1 MKKSPTIGV
10 FVAVVLVSAA
20 AATSPEDLALRA
32 KANALLVQAQKLAV
46 FDPNVTR
53 TPFHES
59 VSFLFFG
66 LIHGD
71 QKGTFVRDWASK
83 EQWRWKW
90 EVPDYQ
96 EIDVRNGGQI
106 GERATAEFEPLRI
119 LQLRWALPPFHVLL
133 GENDLVKKLELE
145 KVNGLAARCIK
156 FEAVRGRDR
165 VNCEVCVNA
174 ANNTLLRWS
183 DEQREIDWTDYTPFG
198 EKFYPRHLVVQE
210 HGNKIIQAD
219 IEFRDAPDVSPREF
233 EMPSDMRL
241 HKACEHFTGPIV
253 TKQESPIHP
262 RHAWTL
268 AENAVVVVEV
278 RVGVEG
284 KVEAAQ
290 IIETGG
296 SDLDLAALDAV
307 KKWEF
312 EPAKCDGDPVS
323 DKSTVAVYFH

>member
-10 FVAVVLVSAA
+10 FVALVLVTAA
-20 AATSPEDLALRA
+20 AATSFEDLDLRA

-46 FDPNVTR
+46 FDPDVTK

-66 LIHGD
+66 LIDGD

-83 EQWRWKW
+83 EQWRSKW

-96 EIDVRNGGQI
+96 EINVRNGGQI

-119 LQLRWALPPFHVLL
+119 LQLKSALPPVPVLL

-145 KVNGLAARCIK
+145 TVNGLAARCIK

-183 DEQREIDWTDYTPFG
+183 DEQREIDWTDYIPFG
-198 EKFYPRHLVVQE
+198 EKFYPRHLVVKE
-210 HGNKIIQAD
+210 HGNKIIEAE
-219 IEFRDAPDVSPREF
+219 IEFRDAPDVSPRKF

-241 HKACEHFTGPIV
+241 HKACEHFSEPIV

-268 AENAVVVVEV
+268 RVNAVVVVEV

-284 KVEAAQ
+284 KVDAAQ